1 MDKVMVYMLI
11 LGFIGLLIDYIFR
24 YGMNRTLLKWRQ
36 GEVN

>member
-11 LGFIGLLIDYIFR
+11 LGFIGLIIDNIFR
-24 YGMNRTLLKWRQ
+24 YAMNRTLLKWRQ